1 MKVRLNLTFEEAS
14 LFERLLKH
22 GAFGINSENELRLY
36 RGLEQ
41 KLESALAHRR
51 DRP

>member
-1 MKVRLNLTFEEAS
+1 MKVRLNLTLEEAL

-22 GAFGINSENELRLY
+22 GAFGINAENELRLY

-41 KLESALAHRR
+41 KLQSALANRSNG
-51 DRP
+51 P